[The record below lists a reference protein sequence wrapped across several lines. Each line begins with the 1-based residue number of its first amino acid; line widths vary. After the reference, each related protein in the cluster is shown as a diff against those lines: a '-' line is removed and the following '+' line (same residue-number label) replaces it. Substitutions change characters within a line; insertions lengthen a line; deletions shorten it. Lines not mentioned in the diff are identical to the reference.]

1 MEKINQGRGLGIRV
15 DQCIA
20 APLGHPP
27 LMITMMMM
35 MMVDV
40 DDEAQRNF
48 VLPKK
53 SQDDHDDGT
62 FIAVN
67 RFLGP
72 IY

>member
-27 LMITMMMM
+27 LMIMMMMM

-53 SQDDHDDGT
+53 VKTITMMGLSQQ
-62 FIAVN
+62 
-67 RFLGP
+67 
-72 IY
+72 

>member
-27 LMITMMMM
+27 LMIMMMMM

-53 SQDDHDDGT
+53 VKMMGLSQQ
-62 FIAVN
+62 
-67 RFLGP
+67 
-72 IY
+72 

>member
-27 LMITMMMM
+27 LMMMMM
-35 MMVDV
+35 MMMDV

-53 SQDDHDDGT
+53 VKMMGLSQQ
-62 FIAVN
+62 
-67 RFLGP
+67 
-72 IY
+72 

>member
-53 SQDDHDDGT
+53 SQDDHHDGT
-62 FIAVN
+62 FTAVN